1 MSSQMALTAVWI
13 SDDLEAFCLLHLAL
27 VTRVTWDRNSSA
39 EVAPL
44 HNSLMYSDN
53 RNSPASGEEKMGS
66 LINLHSTYY
75 NWVIFLKD
83 TPAGCHYLAF
93 LTEEINMLVRIKKP
107 RQHQLILFL
116 PCESV
121 CECVCMCCSKML
133 SERHCCSGNNHRSSF
148 V

>member
-1 MSSQMALTAVWI
+1 MMSSQMALTAVWI

-53 RNSPASGEEKMGS
+53 RNSPASGEEKMRS
-66 LINLHSTYY
+66 LINSYSTYY

-83 TPAGCHYLAF
+83 TPARCHYLAF
-93 LTEEINMLVRIKKP
+93 WIEKINMLVLIKKP
-107 RQHQLILFL
+107 RQRQLILFL
-116 PCESV
+116 PWKSVSV
-121 CECVCMCCSKML
+121 CCRKILSK
-133 SERHCCSGNNHRSSF
+133 RHCCIGNYHRSSF
-148 V
+148 E